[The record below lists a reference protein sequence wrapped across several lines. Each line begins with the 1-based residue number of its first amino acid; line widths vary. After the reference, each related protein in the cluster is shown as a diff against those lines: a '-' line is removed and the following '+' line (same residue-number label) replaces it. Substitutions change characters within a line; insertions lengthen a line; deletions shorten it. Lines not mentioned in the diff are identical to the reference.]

1 MEGLPNQERKIE
13 KSEVIELLKTR
24 GFEDPEVKEFVTQWT
39 LQREA
44 LVNQESTATAS
55 ITLNMDRADLYVAIG
70 DIEGALEALE
80 DARLQAHQENE
91 TELYNQIMAKMDEI
105 EG

>member
-1 MEGLPNQERKIE
+1 MEGLPNQERKIK

-24 GFEDPEVKEFVTQWT
+24 GLEDQEVKELVTQWT
-39 LQREA
+39 IQREA
-44 LVNQESTATAS
+44 LATEEGTAIAS
-55 ITLNMDRADLYVAIG
+55 IIFNMDRADLYVAIG

-91 TELYNQIMAKMDEI
+91 MELYNQIMIKMDEI